1 MAKVVTAFADNS
13 GAIHAAPI
21 DAILVDLTAV
31 LGRIGAEGGLTT
43 GLAQIILEKRSEIEM
58 IFADFDAMT
67 AATEARP

>member
-43 GLAQIILEKRSEIEM
+43 GLAQIILDKRTEIET
-58 IFADFDAMT
+58 IFADLDAMV
-67 AATEARP
+67 ALTEAQP